1 MHCNIALGFRK
12 TYLFIKK
19 NDSLWAWPHE
29 DVDVARIPKPFR
41 NGDEIQ
47 FLFHVRYE

>member
-1 MHCNIALGFRK
+1 MHCNIALGVRK
-12 TYLFIKK
+12 TYFFIKK

-29 DVDVARIPKPFR
+29 DVDVAGIPKLIR

-47 FLFHVRYE
+47 SLFHVGYE